1 MSGETL
7 VTIIGRLTRDPDL
20 KFVGNSA
27 VAEFSVAVNARKF
40 NKQTNEWEPKPTKF
54 WDCAAWNAGKQTLA
68 DNVVEVLRKGSS
80 VIVHGEIESREWEDR
95 ETGKRRTADQIRVI
109 SVGKDLTWH
118 QGNSPHQASGQQPA
132 PTQQGQG
139 WGGQQAAPA
148 QDPWGAPSGQQSAW
162 GNGPADANTPPF

>member
-1 MSGETL
+1 MAGETL
-7 VTIIGRLTRDPDL
+7 VTIIGRLTKDPDL

-40 NKQTNEWEPKPTKF
+40 NKQTNEWENKPTKF

-80 VIVHGEIESREWEDR
+80 VIVHGELETREWEDR
-95 ETGKRRTADQIRVI
+95 ESGKRRTADHLRVV

-118 QGNSPHQASGQQPA
+118 QGNSPHQASGQQ
-132 PTQQGQG
+132 QQSQG
-139 WGGQQAAPA
+139 WGGQQQSAPA
-148 QDPWGAPSGQQSAW
+148 GDPWGQPAGSSSGWGGAPDS
-162 GNGPADANTPPF
+162 NDPPY